1 MFSVVLL
8 GSCAK
13 EGCTDPQATNYDAD
27 ATKDDGSCNP
37 PAIGSFYQGGIIFY
51 LDGVG
56 GGLVAAS
63 SDQVTW
69 VYPYTGGE
77 WGCFG
82 EEISGANNEGLGY
95 GIENTLDIVNSN
107 CSPTQQSDNPIAAN
121 FCNALIL
128 EGYSDWFLPSKDELH
143 MMYQNIGPG
152 NQLSL
157 GNVGN
162 FKEEDYWSS
171 TEIDYNEAWMENFF
185 NGSQK
190 SVTKLSPVNVR
201 AIRSF

>member
-1 MFSVVLL
+1 
-8 GSCAK
+8 
-13 EGCTDPQATNYDAD
+13 
-27 ATKDDGSCNP
+27 
-37 PAIGSFYQGGIIFY
+37 
-51 LDGVG
+51 
-56 GGLVAAS
+56 
-63 SDQVTW
+63 
-69 VYPYTGGE
+69 
-77 WGCFG
+77 
-82 EEISGANNEGLGY
+82 
-95 GIENTLDIVNSN
+95 
-107 CSPTQQSDNPIAAN
+107 
-121 FCNALIL
+121 
-128 EGYSDWFLPSKDELH
+128 